1 VHGLIAD
8 GAGGAW
14 TFGGSI
20 LTFAFPM
27 ILFVIVAGG
36 LYVLYTKPESVPGH
50 SAPGLQRSVS
60 YTAVPGRPAVRPEAQ
75 SQPAFEAARV
85 RPAAAGTAGI
95 ITGATP
101 ETDATAETPAA
112 ETPAAETPA
121 PASTAEPPPV
131 GTAPASTAEPAAA
144 STAPASTAE
153 PAPADVGET
162 ATTEDAE

>member
-1 VHGLIAD
+1 MHGLIAD

-27 ILFVIVAGG
+27 ILFIVVAVA
-36 LYVLYTKPESVPGH
+36 LYVLYTKPDSVPGH
-50 SAPGLQRSVS
+50 SAPWLQRSVS
-60 YTAVPGRPAVRPEAQ
+60 YTAVPGKAAVAHDAQ
-75 SQPAFEAARV
+75 AQAAVEAAQV

-95 ITGATP
+95 ITGATAEP
-101 ETDATAETPAA
+101 DATAEIPPAGTPPAETPAA

-121 PASTAEPPPV
+121 QAS
-131 GTAPASTAEPAAA
+131 STEPAAA
-144 STAPASTAE
+144 STAGTAPASTAE